1 MHVLMTALQPG
12 GGIRTFLRYIY
23 SQPCF
28 EGCRITLLAPDDG
41 LSDYLSDYVP
51 PGRLTVVA
59 APAHPVRFLTFV
71 RKMLKSQRFDLVHSH
86 GFSAGTLTQIACFGS
101 AVPHLMTAHDVFL
114 KSQFAGLKGKLRRK
128 GMAMVFRRITAIH
141 TVTRDAGN
149 NLTEFFPE
157 IKPERIVNILHG
169 VDSHYFRDGAVRNL
183 KREIELPE
191 TTPLIGFFGRFMGQK
206 GFRTLVDA
214 IAEMAEP
221 GSGRPVPH
229 VATFG
234 WGGFIRE
241 DYAYLQEKGLGD
253 YFHQFSQTN
262 DMPAAIKGVDLVA
275 MPSRWEACG
284 LLAMEVLSAGVPII
298 GANCIGLREVLSGS
312 PARMIT
318 VGSSDELANA
328 ISDEIARL
336 PSRTREFKSYQS
348 EAVSRFNIDRPAKAL
363 HSLYMSL
370 CSPEFTKGK

>member
-28 EGCRITLLAPDDG
+28 EGCTITLLAPDDG
-41 LSDYLSDYVP
+41 LSDYLSEYVP
-51 PGRLTVVA
+51 AGRLKVVP
-59 APAHPVRFLTFV
+59 APTHPVKFLVFV

-86 GFSAGTLTQIACFGS
+86 GFSAGTLTQIACTGS

-114 KSQFAGLKGKLRRK
+114 KAQFSGLKGKLRRK
-128 GMAMVFRRITAIH
+128 GMAFAFRRITAIH

-149 NLTEFFPE
+149 NLQEFFPE
-157 IKPERIVNILHG
+157 IKAGRIANILHG
-169 VDSHYFRDGAVRNL
+169 VDSCYFRDGASRNL
-183 KREIELPE
+183 KQEIDLPE
-191 TTPLIGFFGRFMGQK
+191 ATPLIGFFGRFMGQK
-206 GFRTLVDA
+206 GFKLLVDA
-214 IAEMAEP
+214 IGELAETGAVQ
-221 GSGRPVPH
+221 PVPH

-262 DMPAAIKGVDLVA
+262 DMAAAIKGVDLVA

-328 ISDEIARL
+328 ISDEIARQ
-336 PSRTREFKSYQS
+336 PSRTGEFKSYQS